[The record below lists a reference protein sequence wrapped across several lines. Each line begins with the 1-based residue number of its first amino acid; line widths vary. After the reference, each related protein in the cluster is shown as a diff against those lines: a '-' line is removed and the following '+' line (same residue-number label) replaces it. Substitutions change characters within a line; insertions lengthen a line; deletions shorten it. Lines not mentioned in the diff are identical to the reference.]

1 MKKLFPFVLVLI
13 LCFSLAGCG
22 GAEKD
27 IDECSWEFVNAFN
40 AFSVQ
45 GGYSIAE
52 SIKNKP
58 EDPDE
63 RV

>member
-1 MKKLFPFVLVLI
+1 MKKLFPFILVLI

-22 GAEKD
+22 GAEKN

-45 GGYSIAE
+45 GGYSIA
-52 SIKNKP
+52 
-58 EDPDE
+58 
-63 RV
+63 